1 MRYDIESAI
10 AQVFVDY
17 LVVNVDPAIQN
28 GPNPAAA
35 PIVGFFDPMSVDDSN
50 RIIVHCEQAQSDV
63 VSIGNFDAR
72 VEIDVKSQ
80 WTDGPDIKDDFD
92 AHFVRVNEVR
102 DKLWPIQFS
111 SDAVAFQQLQSF
123 TESGVMIEFV
133 KPRRDLS
140 VKIFKNPGW
149 LLSTT
154 AFQVRAI
161 VTNQTGPGV
170 NRGA

>member
-1 MRYDIESAI
+1 MRYDIESAV

-17 LVVNVDPAIQN
+17 LIGIVDPAIQ
-28 GPNPAAA
+28 ASC

-50 RIIVHCEQAQSDV
+50 RIIVHCEQAQSDPT
-63 VSIGNFDAR
+63 SIGNFDGR

-80 WTDGPDIKDDFD
+80 WTDGPDIKQNFDD
-92 AHFVRVNEVR
+92 HFTRVNEVR
-102 DKLWPIQFS
+102 DKIW
-111 SDAVAFQQLQSF
+111 SDKFAHDAATFQQLQSF

-133 KPRRDLS
+133 SPRRDCS

-154 AFQVRAI
+154 AFQVRAM
-161 VTNQTGPGV
+161 VTNYNGPGV